1 MHAARNSITTN
12 HGHCRLPAAAKT
24 GASQK
29 ERPLKTV
36 DSPATIVPQ
45 FELQNHGS
53 LFLLRPLTPAAKE
66 WMRDHL
72 PEDSPETQFS
82 RGASNQSSRE
92 FWPMGWCF
100 GDPHTH
106 AVGRPRPSANPA
118 QRLSAYRHPRRVQ
131 SAGEKTVSAATRLSI
146 GLGRVHA
153 VYASCRVRKPVAQS
167 RSGWLRLHARCSE
180 RVVQMQLKQAPRS
193 ERHRHR
199 GGNPCKAI
207 LIRTSKRE

>member
-72 PEDSPETQFS
+72 PEDSPETQFW
-82 RGASNQSSRE
+82 GEAIVIE
-92 FWPMGWCF
+92 
-100 GDPHTH
+100 
-106 AVGRPRPSANPA
+106 PRCLEPIIEGILAD
-118 QRLSAYRHPRRVQ
+118 
-131 SAGEKTVSAATRLSI
+131 
-146 GLGRVHA
+146 GLV
-153 VYASCRVRKPVAQS
+153 
-167 RSGWLRLHARCSE
+167 LR
-180 RVVQMQLKQAPRS
+180 
-193 ERHRHR
+193 
-199 GGNPCKAI
+199 
-207 LIRTSKRE
+207 